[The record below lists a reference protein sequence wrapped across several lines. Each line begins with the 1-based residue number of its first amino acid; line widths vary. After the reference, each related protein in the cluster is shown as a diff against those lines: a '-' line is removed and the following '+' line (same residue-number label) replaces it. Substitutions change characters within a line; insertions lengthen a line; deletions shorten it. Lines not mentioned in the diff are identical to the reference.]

1 MTTDTVTKAVSKQI
15 SVDGTDIT
23 LTGVAKGSGMIKP
36 NMATMLGY
44 IACNASV
51 TPEVL
56 DRMVQEVAA
65 GASTESP

>member
-36 NMATMLGY
+36 DMATMLGY

-51 TPEVL
+51 T
-56 DRMVQEVAA
+56 
-65 GASTESP
+65 S